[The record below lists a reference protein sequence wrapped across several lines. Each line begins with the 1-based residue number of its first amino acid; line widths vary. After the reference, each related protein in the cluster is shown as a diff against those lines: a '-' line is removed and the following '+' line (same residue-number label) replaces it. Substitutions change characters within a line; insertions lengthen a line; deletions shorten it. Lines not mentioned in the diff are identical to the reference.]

1 MLSGAFQVA
10 LLIKNLLAYAGD
22 VRDTG
27 STPGLGR
34 SLGEGH
40 DNPLQYSCLE
50 NSMDESLPGYSPW
63 VCRVGH
69 DSSD

>member
-22 VRDTG
+22 VRDTR

-40 DNPLQYSCLE
+40 DNPLQYSCL
-50 NSMDESLPGYSPW
+50 
-63 VCRVGH
+63 
-69 DSSD
+69 

>member
-34 SLGEGH
+34 SFGEGH
-40 DNPLQYSCLE
+40 DNPPKYLCLE
-50 NSMDESLPGYSPW
+50 NCMHREA
-63 VCRVGH
+63 
-69 DSSD
+69 